1 MYLIYGE
8 SFRLIDEEI
17 KKIIKEE
24 TNVVMLDLALVSL
37 DDVLM
42 EATYVSMFE
51 EKKILIV
58 KNADFFGSGKESEE
72 NIEKLLQYMDNPISL
87 TTIIFTFYDKI
98 DLRKKVTKIFKDKY
112 KIISV
117 SNITF
122 DDLIIKIRNYVK
134 NNGFKISTETIQFIM
149 NCCQNN
155 FDLIYNELNKLFL
168 YYLEPQEILLDD
180 AKKIVSRSLMDNNFK
195 FVEAVIEK
203 NMVKATKILED
214 LYAIKVD
221 PIALLMLLVREYRL
235 MYSVNILMSEG
246 YRTNAVAKELGLQA
260 WQVDKILKNASKY
273 YNDDLALYLKKLSV
287 LDFEIKSGK
296 ADKFL
301 ALKTFLLEL
310 SK

>member
-8 SFRLIDEEI
+8 SFRLIEEEI

-24 TNVVMLDLALVSL
+24 TNIVTLDLNLVSL
-37 DDVLM
+37 EDVLI

-72 NIEKLLQYMDNPISL
+72 NIEKFLQYVNNPVPL
-87 TTIIFTFYDKI
+87 TTIIFTSYDKI
-98 DLRKKVTKIFKDKY
+98 DLRKKVTKNFKEKY

-122 DDLIIKIRNYVK
+122 DDLTIKIRNYVK
-134 NNGFKISTETIQFIM
+134 KNGFKISTETIQFIM

-168 YYLEPQEILLDD
+168 YYSEPQEIIFED
-180 AKKIVSRSLMDNNFK
+180 AKNIVSRSLLDNNFK
-195 FVEAVIEK
+195 FVEVVIEK
-203 NMVKATKILED
+203 NMLKSLKILDD

-221 PIALLMLLVREYRL
+221 PIALLMLLAREYRL

-246 YRTNAVAKELGLQA
+246 YRKNVVAKELGLQE
-260 WQVDKILKNASKY
+260 WQVDKILKNVSKY
-273 YNDDLALYLKKLSV
+273 YNDELSYYLKRLSI

-301 ALKTFLLEL
+301 VLKTFLLEL
-310 SK
+310 SE